1 MARPGFVLEVDERT
15 PPLLVHQGEGF
26 RLQKFPLGSRVIY
39 PPDSLPKLRG
49 LRNHIRHALDHP
61 HGSEPLRELLTP
73 GMKLTIA
80 IDDISI
86 PLPPMQSPDIRQ
98 LVLEEVIELAARRG
112 VEDVKLYM
120 ANSLHRRMTADEIK
134 HAVGER
140 VFRSFYPKDL
150 KNHDAE
156 DPENLAY
163 VGKTDQGEEVEIN
176 KRAMESDLLI
186 YVNINLV
193 AMDGG
198 HKSVPVGLASYRSVK
213 HHHNVH
219 TMLHSKSYMD
229 PRPGRSAIHDS
240 CRRMGDVLKA
250 NGLKVFTIETTM
262 NNNTFPDPF
271 GFMNKREWEWS
282 LVEQGT
288 YLAAKKA
295 NDMGPSAMK
304 HQIWTRIKS
313 PAGVTGI
320 VAGDT
325 DAVHEQTLA
334 TLHRQQLVEVDGQS
348 DIMVVGLPYIC
359 PYNVNSI
366 MNPILVHCLG
376 LGYLFN
382 LYRNKP
388 VVRPGGAMIMFHPV
402 PNEFH
407 QVHHPS
413 YVDFFEEVLTETTD
427 PSTIES
433 KYEERY
439 ATDPW
444 YIHLYRKSYAY
455 HGVHPFY
462 MWYWGAHA
470 LDYLG
475 DVIVVGG
482 DPKTCERL
490 GYRAASSFRDA
501 LEMAGETVGRS
512 PSISYFHVPPLA
524 IADVR

>member
-1 MARPGFVLEVDERT
+1 MGRPGFVLEVDERT
-15 PPLLVHQGEGF
+15 PPLLVHEGEGF
-26 RLQKFPLGSRVIY
+26 RLQKFPMGSRVIY
-39 PPDSLPKLRG
+39 PPDPLPRIKDVRG
-49 LRNHIRHALDHP
+49 AIRHALANP
-61 HGSEPLRELLTP
+61 HDSEPLEALLTP

-80 IDDISI
+80 FDDISI
-86 PLPPMQSPDIRQ
+86 PLPPMRSPDIRQ
-98 LVLEEVIELAARRG
+98 LVLEEVIELAASKG
-112 VEDVKLYM
+112 VEDVKLIV
-120 ANSLHRRMTADEIK
+120 ANSLHRRMTSAEIK

-140 VFRSFYPKDL
+140 VHRSFYPKDL
-150 KNHDAE
+150 VNHDAE
-156 DPENLAY
+156 DPDNILF
-163 VGKTDQGEEVEIN
+163 VGTTDKGEEVEIN

-198 HKSVPVGLASYRSVK
+198 HKSVPVGLASYKSIR
-213 HHHNVH
+213 HHHNVN

-229 PRPGRSAIHDS
+229 PREGRSAIHDS
-240 CRRMGDVLKA
+240 CRRMGQVLEDA
-250 NGLKVFTIETTM
+250 GLKVFTIETTL
-262 NNNTFPDPF
+262 NNQTFPEPF

-282 LVEQGT
+282 LKEQAT

-295 NDMGPSAMK
+295 NDMAPSK
-304 HQIWTRIKS
+304 LRHQVFMRLES
-313 PAGVTGI
+313 PVGVTGI
-320 VAGDT
+320 NAGGT
-325 DAVHEQTLA
+325 DAVHERTLEK
-334 TLHRQQLVEVDGQS
+334 LHEQQLVEVDGQS
-348 DIMVVGLPYIC
+348 DVMVVGLPYIC

-382 LYRNKP
+382 MYRNKP
-388 VVRPGGAMIMFHPV
+388 VVRPGGVMIMFHPV
-402 PNEFH
+402 PWEFH

-413 YVDFFEEVLTETTD
+413 YVDFFEEVLAQTTD

-433 KYEERY
+433 KYEEQY

-444 YIHLYRKSYAY
+444 YRHLYRTSNAY

-462 MWYWGAHA
+462 MWYWGAHG

-482 DPKTCERL
+482 NPKTCERL

-512 PSISYFHVPPLA
+512 PSITYLHTPPLA
-524 IADVR
+524 IADLR

>member
-1 MARPGFVLEVDERT
+1 M
-15 PPLLVHQGEGF
+15 
-26 RLQKFPLGSRVIY
+26 IY

-198 HKSVPVGLASYRSVK
+198 PQVGARRARELPERQAPPQRPHDAAFEVVHGPAAGQERDPRLVQADGRRPEGERPEGLHDRDHDEQQHVPRSVR
-213 HHHNVH
+213 
-219 TMLHSKSYMD
+219 LHEQAGVGVVAGRAGD
-229 PRPGRSAIHDS
+229 LPGGQEGQRHGSV
-240 CRRMGDVLKA
+240 GDEA
-250 NGLKVFTIETTM
+250 
-262 NNNTFPDPF
+262 PD
-271 GFMNKREWEWS
+271 
-282 LVEQGT
+282 LD
-288 YLAAKKA
+288 A
-295 NDMGPSAMK
+295 
-304 HQIWTRIKS
+304 HQV
-313 PAGVTGI
+313 ACGVTGI

-433 KYEERY
+433 KYEEALR
-439 ATDPW
+439 DRPW

-462 MWYWGAHA
+462 MWYW
-470 LDYLG
+470 
-475 DVIVVGG
+475 
-482 DPKTCERL
+482 ER
-490 GYRAASSFRDA
+490 
-501 LEMAGETVGRS
+501 TRS
-512 PSISYFHVPPLA
+512 TTWA
-524 IADVR
+524 T

>member
-1 MARPGFVLEVDERT
+1 
-15 PPLLVHQGEGF
+15 
-26 RLQKFPLGSRVIY
+26 
-39 PPDSLPKLRG
+39 
-49 LRNHIRHALDHP
+49 
-61 HGSEPLRELLTP
+61 
-73 GMKLTIA
+73 
-80 IDDISI
+80 
-86 PLPPMQSPDIRQ
+86 
-98 LVLEEVIELAARRG
+98 
-112 VEDVKLYM
+112 
-120 ANSLHRRMTADEIK
+120 
-134 HAVGER
+134 
-140 VFRSFYPKDL
+140 
-150 KNHDAE
+150 
-156 DPENLAY
+156 
-163 VGKTDQGEEVEIN
+163 
-176 KRAMESDLLI
+176 
-186 YVNINLV
+186 
-193 AMDGG
+193 MDGG
-198 HKSVPVGLASYRSVK
+198 HKSVPVGLASYRSVR

-240 CRRMGDVLKA
+240 CKRMGDLLTS
-250 NGLKVFTIETTM
+250 NGLRVFTIETTL
-262 NNNTFPDPF
+262 NNETFPDPF

-282 LVEQGT
+282 LLEQGT

-295 NDMGPSAMK
+295 NDMGPSQLR
-304 HQIWTRIKS
+304 HQIWTRIQS
-313 PAGVTGI
+313 PYGVTG
-320 VAGDT
+320 VNAGDT
-325 DAVHEQTLA
+325 EAVHERTLA
-334 TLHRQQLVEVDGQS
+334 RLHEQQLVEVNGQS

-413 YVDFFEEVLTETTD
+413 YVDFFEEVLAETTD

-444 YIHLYRKSYAY
+444 YIHLYRKSHAF

-462 MWYWGAHA
+462 MWYWGAHG

>member
-1 MARPGFVLEVDERT
+1 
-15 PPLLVHQGEGF
+15 
-26 RLQKFPLGSRVIY
+26 
-39 PPDSLPKLRG
+39 
-49 LRNHIRHALDHP
+49 
-61 HGSEPLRELLTP
+61 
-73 GMKLTIA
+73 
-80 IDDISI
+80 
-86 PLPPMQSPDIRQ
+86 
-98 LVLEEVIELAARRG
+98 
-112 VEDVKLYM
+112 
-120 ANSLHRRMTADEIK
+120 MTADEIK

-229 PRPGRSAIHDS
+229 PRRAERDQRLVNAWAAAEGRGGQGLPDRDHDEQQTSPIRSVHEQAGGVVAGRAGDLPG
-240 CRRMGDVLKA
+240 G
-250 NGLKVFTIETTM
+250 
-262 NNNTFPDPF
+262 
-271 GFMNKREWEWS
+271 
-282 LVEQGT
+282 Q
-288 YLAAKKA
+288 KKA
-295 NDMGPSAMK
+295 NEMGPRVK

-413 YVDFFEEVLTETTD
+413 YVDFFEEVLAETTD

-475 DVIVVGG
+475 DVIMVGG

>member
-1 MARPGFVLEVDERT
+1 MTRPGFVLEVDERT
-15 PPLLVHQGEGF
+15 PPLLVHEGEGF
-26 RLQKFPLGSRVIY
+26 RLQKFPLGARVIY
-39 PPDSLPKLRG
+39 PPDALPKIKRLRDA
-49 LRNHIRHALDHP
+49 IRHALDNP
-61 HGSEPLRELLTP
+61 HGSEPLRELLKP

-80 IDDISI
+80 IDDISL

-98 LVLEEVIELAARRG
+98 LVLEEVIELAASKG
-112 VEDVKLYM
+112 VEDLKLFM

-150 KNHDAE
+150 KNLDAE
-156 DPENLAY
+156 EPGNLVY
-163 VGKTDQGEEVEIN
+163 VGKTDKGEEVEIL
-176 KRAMESDLLI
+176 KRAMESDLLV

-198 HKSVPVGLASYRSVK
+198 HKSVPIGLAGYRSVR
-213 HHHNVH
+213 HHHNVN

-229 PRPGRSAIHDS
+229 PRPGVSAIHDS
-240 CRRMGDVLKA
+240 CKRMGDLLKA
-250 NGLKVFTIETTM
+250 NGLKIFTIETTL
-262 NNNTFPDPF
+262 NNQTFPEPF

-282 LVEQGT
+282 LLEQGT
-288 YLAAKKA
+288 YIAAKKA
-295 NDMGPSAMK
+295 NDLGPSQVK
-304 HQIWTRIKS
+304 HQIWLRIKS
-313 PAGVTGI
+313 PYGVTGI
-320 VAGDT
+320 NAGET
-325 DAVHEQTLA
+325 EAVHERTLA
-334 TLHRQQLVEVDGQS
+334 KLHEQQLVEVNGQS
-348 DIMVVGLPYIC
+348 DVLVLGMPYLG

-382 LYRNKP
+382 MYRNKP
-388 VVRPGGAMIMFHPV
+388 VVRPGGVLVMFHPM

-413 YVDFFEEVLTETTD
+413 YVDFFEEVLAETND

-482 DPKTCERL
+482 DPRTTQRL
-490 GYRAASSFRDA
+490 GYRPASSFRDA

-512 PSISYFHVPPLA
+512 PSISYLHVPPLA

>member
-1 MARPGFVLEVDERT
+1 
-15 PPLLVHQGEGF
+15 
-26 RLQKFPLGSRVIY
+26 
-39 PPDSLPKLRG
+39 
-49 LRNHIRHALDHP
+49 
-61 HGSEPLRELLTP
+61 
-73 GMKLTIA
+73 MKLTIA

-219 TMLHSKSYMD
+219 TMHSKSYMD

-313 PAGVTGI
+313 PAGVTGV

-366 MNPILVHCLG
+366 MNPILVLP
-376 LGYLFN
+376 
-382 LYRNKP
+382 RARVP
-388 VVRPGGAMIMFHPV
+388 VQPVPEQAGRPARRRDDHVPPV

-407 QVHHPS
+407 QVHRPTWTSSRRSSPRPPTLHDR
-413 YVDFFEEVLTETTD
+413 VEVRGALRD
-427 PSTIES
+427 RS
-433 KYEERY
+433 
-439 ATDPW
+439 
-444 YIHLYRKSYAY
+444 L
-455 HGVHPFY
+455 VHPPVPQELRVSRR
-462 MWYWGAHA
+462 ASVLHVV
-470 LDYLG
+470 LG
-475 DVIVVGG
+475 SARARLPGRRDRGGRGPEDV
-482 DPKTCERL
+482 
-490 GYRAASSFRDA
+490 RAARLPRGVELRDA